1 MALARSRHRSP
12 ENIWPGFVD
21 ALATLLMVIMFLLTV
36 FMLAQFF
43 LSEAL
48 SGRDEVLARLER
60 QISELSELLSLER
73 QANTDLRLSIAQ
85 ISDQLQSSTAE
96 RDTLSTTVTELAGE
110 RDALSASLAEMT
122 NRAGAAATEAER
134 VSTRLEDAFKVISA
148 DKEKIEIQLRQ
159 LASLERD
166 IAALRALR
174 KDLEAQVGTLA
185 AKLEDRDKKVTALA
199 KERTALRDRAKEL
212 EAKLSSERER
222 TLLAQKEIKKRDVRL
237 RELLARTAR
246 SDVALAEEK
255 TLSARQ
261 KSRLDTLIRLIA
273 ELKHQLARVNNALE
287 ASEAKAEEQGVK
299 IADLGRRLN
308 MALARKVEE
317 LSRYRSEF
325 FGRLRKVLGKQAGI
339 RVVGDRFVF
348 QSEVLFPSG
357 LAELNPQGK
366 EQLAGLAR
374 TLMELEKKIPADI
387 NWILRVD
394 GHTDRAPISTAKFPS
409 NWELSTARA
418 ITVVKFLAQNGIAE
432 SRLAATGFGEFQP
445 LAKGNDLES
454 YRRNRRIEL
463 KLTQR

>member
-1 MALARSRHRSP
+1 MALARSRSRSP

-43 LSEAL
+43 LNEAL

-73 QANTDLRLSIAQ
+73 QANTNLRLSIAQ

-96 RDTLSTTVTELAGE
+96 RDTLSTTVTELTIE

-122 NRAGAAATEAER
+122 SRAGAAAEEAER
-134 VSTRLEDAFKVISA
+134 VSARLEDAFKVISA

-166 IAALRALR
+166 IAALRTLR
-174 KDLEAQVGTLA
+174 KDLEARIGTLA
-185 AKLEDRDKKVTALA
+185 AKLEDRDKKVA
-199 KERTALRDRAKEL
+199 ALRDRTKGL
-212 EAKLSSERER
+212 EAKLSSEQER
-222 TLLAQKEIKKRDVRL
+222 TLLAQKEIEKRDIRL
-237 RELLARTAR
+237 RQLLARTTK
-246 SDVALAEEK
+246 SDAALAEEK
-255 TLSARQ
+255 SLSARQ
-261 KSRLDTLIRLIA
+261 KSRLDILIRLIA
-273 ELKHQLARVNNALE
+273 ELKYQLARINRALE

-325 FGRLRKVLGKQAGI
+325 FGRLRQVLGNQAGI
-339 RVVGDRFVF
+339 RIVGDRFVF

-357 LAELNPQGK
+357 LAELNPGGQ
-366 EQLAGLAR
+366 EQLADLAR
-374 TLMELEKKIPADI
+374 TLKELDKKIPADI

-394 GHTDRAPISTAKFPS
+394 GHTDRAPIHNATFPS

-418 ITVVKFLAQNGIAE
+418 ITVVKFLAQNGIPE
-432 SRLAATGFGEFQP
+432 NRLAATGFGEFQP

>member
-1 MALARSRHRSP
+1 MALARSRFRSP

-43 LSEAL
+43 LNEAL

-96 RDTLSTTVTELAGE
+96 RDTLSTTVTELTGE
-110 RDALSASLAEMT
+110 RDALRASLAEMT
-122 NRAGAAATEAER
+122 NRAGAAAEEAER
-134 VSTRLEDAFKVISA
+134 VSARLEDTFKVISA

-185 AKLEDRDKKVTALA
+185 AKLEDRDKKVG
-199 KERTALRDRAKEL
+199 ALRDRTKDL

-237 RELLARTAR
+237 RELLARSAR
-246 SDVALAEEK
+246 SDAALAEEK
-255 TLSARQ
+255 SLSARQ
-261 KSRLDTLIRLIA
+261 KGRLDILIRLIA
-273 ELKHQLARVNNALE
+273 ELKQQLARVNRALE
-287 ASEAKAEEQGVK
+287 ASEAQAESQGVK

-325 FGRLRKVLGKQAGI
+325 FGRLRQVLGNQAGI

-366 EQLAGLAR
+366 DQLAGLAR
-374 TLMELEKKIPADI
+374 TLQELEKKIPADI
-387 NWILRVD
+387 SWILRVD
-394 GHTDRAPISTAKFPS
+394 GHTDRAPIHTAKFAS

-418 ITVVKFLAQNGIAE
+418 ITVVKFLAQNGIPE

-445 LAKGNDLES
+445 LAKGDDLES